1 MEKYLS
7 DKHGKK
13 IIGWDEILEGGLA
26 PSATVMSWRG
36 EEGGIAAAN
45 MGHEAIMTPG
55 SGGMY
60 IDQFQGDPKIEPVS
74 IGGYDPLSRVYAYN
88 PTPDTLVAT
97 GKANLIKGVQT
108 NLWSEYMYNTD
119 LLEYR
124 AIRVCWHWLK
134 SAGLH
139 WHARTI
145 KTLSVVWIML
155 WSVWTN

>member
-1 MEKYLS
+1 
-7 DKHGKK
+7 
-13 IIGWDEILEGGLA
+13 
-26 PSATVMSWRG
+26 
-36 EEGGIAAAN
+36 
-45 MGHEAIMTPG
+45 MTPG

-88 PTPDTLVAT
+88 PIPDTLVAT

-124 AIRVCWHWLK
+124 AYPRVLALAEIGWTPL
-134 SAGLH
+134 
-139 WHARTI
+139 ARKII
-145 KTLSVVWIML
+145 KTSNVAWIML
-155 WSVWTN
+155 WSVWMN